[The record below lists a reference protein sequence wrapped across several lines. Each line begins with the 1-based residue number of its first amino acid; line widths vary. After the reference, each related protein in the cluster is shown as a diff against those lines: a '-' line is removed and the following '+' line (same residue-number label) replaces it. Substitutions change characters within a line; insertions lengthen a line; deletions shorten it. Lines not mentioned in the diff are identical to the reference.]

1 MLRNID
7 LSEISDGRAYTCND
21 MVKADCGGCQGCSS
35 CCQGM
40 GHSIV
45 LDPMDIF
52 QLQSNLHLSFEELLD
67 KYIELQVVD
76 GIILPNL
83 KMSGSADACAF
94 LDGDGRCSIHSF
106 RPGFCRLFPLG
117 RYYENDSFYYFL
129 QVHECPKPNKS
140 KVKIKKWLD
149 IPNIKQYEDF
159 IIQWHYFLKRL
170 QEHAT
175 ASALKAPEQDQSVKE
190 LSLYVLKLFYMMP
203 YSEQTDFYLQFER
216 RLKKAMRDTESFL

>member
-1 MLRNID
+1 MLRDID
-7 LSEISDGRAYTCND
+7 LTVISDGRAYTCND
-21 MVKADCGGCQGCSS
+21 MVKADCGGCKDCSA

-40 GHSIV
+40 GHSII

-52 QLQSNLHLSFEELLD
+52 QLQTNLHLSFEELLE

-83 KMSGSADACAF
+83 KMTGPKDACAF
-94 LDGDGRCSIHSF
+94 LDDAGRCSIHSF

-117 RYYENDSFYYFL
+117 RYYENDSFHYFL
-129 QVHECPKPNKS
+129 QIHECPKPDKT
-140 KVKIKKWLD
+140 KVKVKKWLD

-159 IIQWHYFLKRL
+159 ICQWHYFLKNL
-170 QEHAT
+170 QDHAMNAT
-175 ASALKAPEQDQSVKE
+175 HEDPANDQTVKE
-190 LSLYVLKLFYMMP
+190 LSLYVLKLFYLMP